1 LGLGAPRSRKATL
14 RAKRAFPQFSVAPL
28 RVRPAKSGGTPLLFL
43 ALPWLPPLLL
53 FRKYGAPVAPPTLT

>member
-43 ALPWLPPLLL
+43 ALPWLPPFYFSGNMARLLRHQL
-53 FRKYGAPVAPPTLT
+53 